1 MQPVSSVAKWDGD
14 KLTFWGMGQGIYPQR
29 AEIARALKID
39 PANIRYINKWNG
51 CTFGSVMAASRM
63 QPFIAYIARVA
74 GRPVK
79 IMLTEDQEFAYI
91 AIKPETITK
100 FKVGAKKDG
109 RIVALLHEVHLSAGA
124 QDASGHATT
133 EVSKNNTELYT
144 SNVPHWKSVR
154 SCYKTNAMNTNPV
167 RSYTQQEIKWA
178 WENMIDE
185 MAEAV
190 GMDPLPFRLLH
201 ISKPDTKLLQRAATT
216 LNADAAKLE
225 IRDGA
230 IFSTED
236 PKKRTTFAALA
247 KANGGVLRQTSK
259 GLPRGPCQQYLVCR
273 QNHYQPRSRRVQ
285 RRR

>member
-1 MQPVSSVAKWDGD
+1 LFRYVRHRPGLTSPTEAAANCRGKEDYRGFQEADVIKEFTYSFAGATAVPMQPVSSVAKWDGD

-109 RIVALLHEVHLSAGA
+109 RIVALLHEVHLSARRARRLRPRHNRGF
-124 QDASGHATT
+124 QEQHRT
-133 EVSKNNTELYT
+133 VHIK
-144 SNVPHWKSVR
+144 R
-154 SCYKTNAMNTNPV
+154 SA
-167 RSYTQQEIKWA
+167 
-178 WENMIDE
+178 
-185 MAEAV
+185 
-190 GMDPLPFRLLH
+190 
-201 ISKPDTKLLQRAATT
+201 
-216 LNADAAKLE
+216 LE
-225 IRDGA
+225 IRTVLLQDQCDEHQ
-230 IFSTED
+230 SRSELH
-236 PKKRTTFAALA
+236 AARDQ
-247 KANGGVLRQTSK
+247 V
-259 GLPRGPCQQYLVCR
+259 GLGKHDR
-273 QNHYQPRSRRVQ
+273 
-285 RRR
+285 